1 MEWVETTGR
10 TVEDAVEA
18 ALTVL
23 GVDENDLEFEVVQ
36 EPKSG
41 LLGRFGG
48 SPARIRARVK
58 PISREKPNDRR
69 RRRKGD
75 RGEGGDR
82 TGPRNGPKGGGRQD
96 GRNGGRQKPKAEQS
110 EPRPAAGEDEAAAAA
125 PVEGET
131 RAEGSGGTRS
141 RNRRRGG
148 SGRSS
153 GGAGEQAVEKS
164 SVPVAEQARVAE
176 EFLVGLVGA
185 FGYEGTATSEV
196 EEDDITVSIEGEG
209 LGLLIGPQGAT
220 MQAIEELSRA
230 VLHRHCGTGTA
241 RLHVD
246 VSGYRA
252 ARRQALADFAVKVAK
267 QAVETGKEQALD
279 PMNSADRKVIHD
291 ALIEVEGI
299 STLSEG
305 EDPRRYVVI
314 RPL

>member
-10 TVEDAVEA
+10 TVEEAVEA

-23 GVDENDLEFEVVQ
+23 GVDETDLEYEVIQ
-36 EPKSG
+36 EPKGG

-69 RRRKGD
+69 RRRKGE

-82 TGPRNGPKGGGRQD
+82 TGPRSGPKGGGRQG
-96 GRNGGRQKPKAEQS
+96 GRNGGDRQKPKASDGPSDDAVGETV
-110 EPRPAAGEDEAAAAA
+110 AA
-125 PVEGET
+125 VEGEA

-153 GGAGEQAVEKS
+153 GGAGEQVVEKS

-176 EFLVGLVGA
+176 EFLVGLVEA
-185 FGYEGTATSEV
+185 FGYQGTATSEL

-252 ARRQALADFAVKVAK
+252 ARRQALADFAIRVAG
-267 QAVETGKEQALD
+267 QAIESGKEQALD

-314 RPL
+314 RPA

>member
-10 TVEDAVEA
+10 TVEEAVDA

-23 GVDENDLEFEVVQ
+23 GVDETDLEYEVIQ

-69 RRRKGD
+69 RRRKGE

-82 TGPRNGPKGGGRQD
+82 TGPRSGPKGGGRQG
-96 GRNGGRQKPKAEQS
+96 GRNGGDRQKPKASDGPSDDAVGETV
-110 EPRPAAGEDEAAAAA
+110 AA
-125 PVEGET
+125 VEGEA

-153 GGAGEQAVEKS
+153 GGAGEQVVEKS

-176 EFLVGLVGA
+176 EFLVGLVEA
-185 FGYEGTATSEV
+185 FGYQGTATSEL

-252 ARRQALADFAVKVAK
+252 ARRQALADFAIRVAG
-267 QAVETGKEQALD
+267 QAIESGKEQALD

-314 RPL
+314 RPA

>member
-1 MEWVETTGR
+1 MEWIETTGR
-10 TVEDAVEA
+10 TVDDAVDA

-82 TGPRNGPKGGGRQD
+82 TGPRSGPKGGGRQD
-96 GRNGGRQKPKAEQS
+96 GRGGRQKPRAEQS
-110 EPRPAAGEDEAAAAA
+110 EPRPAAGEDEAAVAA
-125 PVEGET
+125 PVDGET

-148 SGRSS
+148 SGRGS

-185 FGYEGTATSEV
+185 FGYQGTATSEV

-252 ARRQALADFAVKVAK
+252 ARRQALALFAYPHA
-267 QAVETGKEQALD
+267 GKGYWL
-279 PMNSADRKVIHD
+279 
-291 ALIEVEGI
+291 
-299 STLSEG
+299 
-305 EDPRRYVVI
+305 
-314 RPL
+314 

>member
-10 TVEDAVEA
+10 TVEEAVDA

-23 GVDENDLEFEVVQ
+23 GVDDNDLEYEVIQ

-69 RRRKGD
+69 RRRKGE

-82 TGPRNGPKGGGRQD
+82 TGPRSGPKGGGRQD
-96 GRNGGRQKPKAEQS
+96 GRGGGRQKPKAAEGPS
-110 EPRPAAGEDEAAAAA
+110 DEVGAVGAA
-125 PVEGET
+125 VEGEA

-153 GGAGEQAVEKS
+153 GGAGEHIVEKS

-176 EFLVGLVGA
+176 EFLIGLVEA
-185 FGYEGTATSEV
+185 FGYQGTATSEV

-252 ARRQALADFAVKVAK
+252 ARRQALADFAIRVAQ
-267 QAVETGKEQALD
+267 QAIETGKEQALD

-314 RPL
+314 RPA

>member
-10 TVEDAVEA
+10 TVDEAVDA

-23 GVDENDLEFEVVQ
+23 GVDESDLEYEVIQ

-48 SPARIRARVK
+48 SPARVRARVK

-82 TGPRNGPKGGGRQD
+82 TGPRSGPKGGGRQD
-96 GRNGGRQKPKAEQS
+96 GRGGGRQRSKEGPAE
-110 EPRPAAGEDEAAAAA
+110 EGATAPAS
-125 PVEGET
+125 PVEGEA

-153 GGAGEQAVEKS
+153 GGAGEHVVEKS

-185 FGYEGTATSEV
+185 FGYEGTATSEL

-209 LGLLIGPQGAT
+209 LGLLIGPQGST

-252 ARRQALADFAVKVAK
+252 ARRQALADFAVKVAH
-267 QAVETGKEQALD
+267 QAIESGKEQALD

-314 RPL
+314 RPA

>member
-1 MEWVETTGR
+1 VE
-10 TVEDAVEA
+10 EAVDA

-23 GVDENDLEFEVVQ
+23 GVDDNDLEYEVIQ

-69 RRRKGD
+69 RRRKGE

-82 TGPRNGPKGGGRQD
+82 TGPRSGPKGGGRQD
-96 GRNGGRQKPKAEQS
+96 GRGGGRQKPKAAEGPS
-110 EPRPAAGEDEAAAAA
+110 DEVGAVGAA
-125 PVEGET
+125 VEGEA

-153 GGAGEQAVEKS
+153 GGAGEHIVEKS

-176 EFLVGLVGA
+176 EFLIGLVEA
-185 FGYEGTATSEV
+185 FGYQGTATSEV

-252 ARRQALADFAVKVAK
+252 ARRQALADFAIRVAQ
-267 QAVETGKEQALD
+267 QAIETGKEQALD

-314 RPL
+314 RPA

>member
-10 TVEDAVEA
+10 TVDEAVDA

-23 GVDENDLEFEVVQ
+23 GVDESDLEYEVIQ

-48 SPARIRARVK
+48 SPARVRARVK

-82 TGPRNGPKGGGRQD
+82 TGPRSGPKGGGRQD
-96 GRNGGRQKPKAEQS
+96 GRGGRQRSKEGPAE
-110 EPRPAAGEDEAAAAA
+110 EGATAPAS
-125 PVEGET
+125 PVEGEA

-153 GGAGEQAVEKS
+153 GGAGEHVVEKS

-185 FGYEGTATSEV
+185 FGYEGTATSEL

-209 LGLLIGPQGAT
+209 LGLLIGPQGST

-252 ARRQALADFAVKVAK
+252 ARRQALADFAVKVAH
-267 QAVETGKEQALD
+267 QAIETGKEQALD

-314 RPL
+314 RPA

>member
-10 TVEDAVEA
+10 TVEEAVDA

-23 GVDENDLEFEVVQ
+23 GVDENDLEYEVIQ

-69 RRRKGD
+69 RRRKGE

-82 TGPRNGPKGGGRQD
+82 TGPRSGPKGGGRQD
-96 GRNGGRQKPKAEQS
+96 GRNGGRQKPKAPEG
-110 EPRPAAGEDEAAAAA
+110 PRDEADAVGA
-125 PVEGET
+125 PVEGEA

-153 GGAGEQAVEKS
+153 GGAGEHVVEKS

-176 EFLVGLVGA
+176 EFLVGLVEA
-185 FGYEGTATSEV
+185 FGYQGTATSEV

-252 ARRQALADFAVKVAK
+252 ARRQALADFAVKVAR
-267 QAVETGKEQALD
+267 QAIESGKEQALD

-314 RPL
+314 RPA

>member
-10 TVEDAVEA
+10 TVDEAVDA

-23 GVDENDLEFEVVQ
+23 GVDESDLEYEVIQ

-48 SPARIRARVK
+48 SPARVRARVK

-82 TGPRNGPKGGGRQD
+82 TGPRSGPKGGGRQE
-96 GRNGGRQKPKAEQS
+96 GRGGGRQRSKEGPAE
-110 EPRPAAGEDEAAAAA
+110 EGATAPAS
-125 PVEGET
+125 PVEGEA

-153 GGAGEQAVEKS
+153 GGAGEHVVEKS

-185 FGYEGTATSEV
+185 FGYEGTATSEL

-209 LGLLIGPQGAT
+209 LGLLIGPQGST

-252 ARRQALADFAVKVAK
+252 ARRQALADFAVKVAH
-267 QAVETGKEQALD
+267 QAIESGKEQALD

-314 RPL
+314 RPA

>member
-10 TVEDAVEA
+10 TVDEAVDA

-23 GVDENDLEFEVVQ
+23 GVDESDLEYEVIQ

-69 RRRKGD
+69 RRRKGE

-82 TGPRNGPKGGGRQD
+82 TGPRSGQRGGGRQE
-96 GRNGGRQKPKAEQS
+96 GKGGGRQKPKA
-110 EPRPAAGEDEAAAAA
+110 AEA
-125 PVEGET
+125 PEVEGAVATASTDEGEA
-131 RAEGSGGTRS
+131 RAEGSGGTRG

-153 GGAGEQAVEKS
+153 GGSGEHVVEKS

-176 EFLVGLVGA
+176 EFLVGLVEA
-185 FGYEGTATSEV
+185 FGYQGTATSEI

-252 ARRQALADFAVKVAK
+252 ARRQALADFAAKVARH
-267 QAVETGKEQALD
+267 AIDSGKEQALD

-291 ALIEVEGI
+291 ALIEVDGI

-314 RPL
+314 RPS

>member
-10 TVEDAVEA
+10 TVEEAVDA

-23 GVDENDLEFEVVQ
+23 GVDENDLEYEVIQ

-69 RRRKGD
+69 RRRKGE

-82 TGPRNGPKGGGRQD
+82 TGPRSGPKGGGRQD
-96 GRNGGRQKPKAEQS
+96 GRNGGRQKPKAPEG
-110 EPRPAAGEDEAAAAA
+110 PRDEADAVGA
-125 PVEGET
+125 PVEGEA

-153 GGAGEQAVEKS
+153 GGAGEQVVEKS

-176 EFLVGLVGA
+176 EFLVGLVEA
-185 FGYEGTATSEV
+185 FGYQGTATSEV

-252 ARRQALADFAVKVAK
+252 ARRQALADFAVKVAR
-267 QAVETGKEQALD
+267 QAIESGKEQALD

-314 RPL
+314 RPA